1 MQPRSGSGGGRRR
14 TVDPGWLLLVTPVLW
29 GATFP
34 AAQLGIQEIGVLP
47 FMAWT
52 RLLGFVTILL
62 AVPLAAR
69 GELRL
74 SSVRAVAGPG
84 LLLGSLIF
92 VAYVLQTYGLARTTA
107 TNAGFI
113 TGLYVV
119 FVPLLTL
126 VLFRRPPGRA
136 AWVAVAVSM
145 AGMVLLSV
153 VRLDEL
159 RLRTGDLLVLA
170 SAVAWAGHVVA
181 VGRYAG
187 RHSAVLLS
195 LAQMGAAAGL
205 HLVAAIPVGWDPS
218 GAADVW
224 QLLIVTGV
232 LGSGVAYTLQVLAQE
247 TISATRAVVILAG
260 ESVSAAAFAYVW
272 VGDRLRPHQWL
283 GALVV
288 LVAMVISEL
297 GARRATVTRLEPS
310 T

>member
-1 MQPRSGSGGGRRR
+1 MGERRR
-14 TVDPGWLLLVTPVLW
+14 IDPGWLLLITPVLW

-34 AAQLGIQEIGVLP
+34 AAQLGIEEIGVLP

-62 AVPLAAR
+62 AVPLAVR
-69 GELRL
+69 GELRAASL
-74 SSVRAVAGPG
+74 RRVAGPG
-84 LLLGSLIF
+84 LILGSLIF

-119 FVPLLTL
+119 FVPVLSLM
-126 VLFRRPPGRA
+126 LFRRPPGRA
-136 AWVAVAVSM
+136 AWVAVAISVV
-145 AGMVLLSV
+145 GMVLLSV
-153 VRLDEL
+153 AGLSDLQPRS
-159 RLRTGDLLVLA
+159 GDLLVLA

-205 HLVAAIPVGWDPS
+205 HLMAAIPVGWNPG
-218 GAADVW
+218 GAAEVW
-224 QLLIVTGV
+224 QLLLVTGV

-247 TISATRAVVILAG
+247 TITATRAVVILAG

-272 VGDRLRPHQWL
+272 VGDRLEPHQWA
-283 GALVV
+283 GAALV
-288 LVAMVISEL
+288 LLAMVVSEL
-297 GARRATVTRLEPS
+297 GARRAAVTRLDPS
-310 T
+310 TVP

>member
-1 MQPRSGSGGGRRR
+1 MGERRR
-14 TVDPGWLLLVTPVLW
+14 VDPGWLLLLTPVLW

-34 AAQLGIQEIGVLP
+34 AAQLGIEEIGVLP

-52 RLLGFVTILL
+52 RLLGFATILL

-69 GELRL
+69 GELRAASL
-74 SSVRAVAGPG
+74 RRVAGPG
-84 LLLGSLIF
+84 LLLGSMIF

-119 FVPLLTL
+119 FVPVLSLL
-126 VLFRRPPGRA
+126 LFRKPPGRA
-136 AWVAVAVSM
+136 AWVAVAVSV

-153 VRLDEL
+153 AGLGDL
-159 RLRTGDLLVLA
+159 RPRSGDLLVLA

-195 LAQMGAAAGL
+195 LAQMGAAAAL
-205 HLVAAIPVGWDPS
+205 HLVAAIPVGWNPG
-218 GAADVW
+218 GALSIW
-224 QLLIVTGV
+224 HLLVVTGV

-247 TISATRAVVILAG
+247 TITATRAVVILAG

-272 VGDRLRPHQWL
+272 VGDRLRPHQWV
-283 GALVV
+283 GALLV
-288 LVAMVISEL
+288 LLAMVVSEL
-297 GARRATVTRLEPS
+297 GARRAAVTRLDPS
-310 T
+310 TVP